1 MHSKKTL
8 GIAWAPGPEQ
18 PQIIPLRPRAA
29 RSLGGRLFGRPK
41 SSPHAREVRAAG
53 ETPVG
58 DSAYRLPRYDSQTR
72 RSEFAVFAGL
82 GLTALALMGPAL
94 LDSCRFA
101 ENRDAITE
109 ALTSGQSDSTELA
122 CCPTNH
128 AATNVTVVP
137 PTAHRERAS

>member
-8 GIAWAPGPEQ
+8 GIAWTPGPEQ
-18 PQIIPLRPRAA
+18 PQIIPLRPRAGA
-29 RSLGGRLFGRPK
+29 SLGRRLFGHPR
-41 SSPHAREVRAAG
+41 SSSFAKEVRSTG
-53 ETPVG
+53 EAPVG

-72 RSEFAVFAGL
+72 RFEFAVFAGL

-94 LDSCRFA
+94 LESCRFA

-109 ALTSGQSDSTELA
+109 ALTSGQPESTELV

-128 AATNVTVVP
+128 GATNVTVVP